1 MLLNLTKWYICQTEP
16 NQRFSTCVKPI
27 CKQAKQ
33 AKYKNDSIVQEKNNK
48 LLVALVDVLASLDSK
63 KKLKNLLKAQ
73 SAEEAMMEIQGR

>member
-1 MLLNLTKWYICQTEP
+1 M
-16 NQRFSTCVKPI
+16 
-27 CKQAKQ
+27 
-33 AKYKNDSIVQEKNNK
+33 QEKNNK